1 MGDVVD
7 SKDAYNWSVSKI
19 AQAFGMDRRT
29 VTKRLQERGVVP
41 AGSRRGNSTYALA
54 DVGPALYQEVRP
66 AVAGAANFDEFPDA
80 RKAWYQSENERLK
93 FEKEIKQL
101 IPVSE
106 FITELSKLAKAVAAG
121 LDTLPDMLERDAGL
135 DPDAIEKV
143 QETIDALREQMY
155 QAVVADREDG
165 DDD

>member
-29 VTKRLQERGVVP
+29 VAKRLQESGVVP
-41 AGSRRGNSTYALA
+41 AGSRRGNATYALA
-54 DVGPALYQEVRP
+54 DVGPVLYQEKQ
-66 AVAGAANFDEFPDA
+66 ATAGGLDLDQFPDA

-101 IPVSE
+101 IPAHE
-106 FITELSKLAKAVAAG
+106 FARELSSLAKSVAAG
-121 LDTLPDMLERDAGL
+121 LDSLPDALERDAGL
-135 DPDAIEKV
+135 DPDAIERV
-143 QETIDALREQMY
+143 QDVIDALREQMY
-155 QAVVADREDG
+155 QAVVADKEDG
-165 DDD
+165 EDG

>member
-7 SKDAYNWSVSKI
+7 SKDAYNWSVSRI
-19 AQAFGMDRRT
+19 GQAFGMDRRT
-29 VTKRLQERGVVP
+29 VTKRLQESGVLP
-41 AGSRRGNSTYALA
+41 AGSRRGNATYALS
-54 DVGPALYQEVRP
+54 DVGPALFSEKGTATGGLDLDQ
-66 AVAGAANFDEFPDA
+66 FPDA

-121 LDTLPDMLERDAGL
+121 LDTLPDTLEREAGL
-135 DPDAIEKV
+135 DPDSIEIV
-143 QETIDALREQMY
+143 QDAIDALREQLY
-155 QAVVADREDG
+155 QAVVADKEGGEDG
-165 DDD
+165 